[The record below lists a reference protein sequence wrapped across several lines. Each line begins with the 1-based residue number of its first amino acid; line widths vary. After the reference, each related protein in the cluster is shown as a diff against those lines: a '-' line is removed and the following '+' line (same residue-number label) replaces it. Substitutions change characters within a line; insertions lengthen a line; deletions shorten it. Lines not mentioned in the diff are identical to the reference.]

1 MKMSKAAEILRG
13 YTIGLLRNAR
23 ASSRRPQRA
32 RASSGGCAA
41 VLSLALAASAM
52 ASPVSAHSVTD
63 VQNQLFKNEQYFQIV
78 NREPPQFDLQDADG
92 RPVSLASFKGKV
104 VVLHFIDGHCT
115 DLCPL
120 HSELLAKIQKTIDGT
135 AMRNQV
141 QFVSITIN
149 PSQDTPDI
157 LNKYGPLHGF
167 DPANWVFLTT
177 RPGQPEDA
185 TRKLAEQLGQKFT
198 KTADGDFIHGV
209 VTYVVDRN
217 GMLRGNFYG
226 LEFKPA
232 NFIAF
237 VNALANDVGGTAG
250 GDNDS
255 VPLGLVSDRSEPA
268 ASGRAWLW
276 AVPAALL
283 GLAIIWIVGVI
294 AFFRRRRRMAG
305 QVSVEQ
311 RREGRTTTPSQA
323 EAGAAST
330 DG

>member
-1 MKMSKAAEILRG
+1 MKMSEAAEILRD
-13 YTIGLLRNAR
+13 YTMGLLRSAR
-23 ASSRRPQRA
+23 ASSRTPQRA
-32 RASSGGCAA
+32 PASSGAA
-41 VLSLALAASAM
+41 VLSLALGVSAI
-52 ASPVSAHSVTD
+52 ASPVSAHSLTD

-92 RPVSLASFKGKV
+92 RPVSLSSFKGKV

-157 LNKYGPLHGF
+157 LKKYGPLHGF
-167 DPANWVFLTT
+167 DPASWVFLTT
-177 RPGQPEDA
+177 RPGQPEDM

-209 VTYVVDRN
+209 VTYVVDQN

-232 NFIAF
+232 NLIAF
-237 VNALANDVGGTAG
+237 VNALANDVGGTAR
-250 GDNDS
+250 GDNDGAS
-255 VPLGLVSDRSEPA
+255 LGFVSDQSEPA
-268 ASGRAWLW
+268 AGGRGWLL
-276 AVPAALL
+276 AIPAALL
-283 GLAIIWIVGVI
+283 GLAVIWIVGVI
-294 AFFRRRRRMAG
+294 AFFRRRRRIVRQISA
-305 QVSVEQ
+305 EQ
-311 RREGRTTTPSQA
+311 GREGRTTTPPASGSRS
-323 EAGAAST
+323 GAN
-330 DG
+330 